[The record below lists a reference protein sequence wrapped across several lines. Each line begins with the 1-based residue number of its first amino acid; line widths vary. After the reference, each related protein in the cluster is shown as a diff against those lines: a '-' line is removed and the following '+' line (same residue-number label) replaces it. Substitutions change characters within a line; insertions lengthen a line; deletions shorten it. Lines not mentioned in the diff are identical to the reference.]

1 MGLKT
6 QCEAEGD
13 EDKEGKRMFFG
24 RHVPSLLFFKPPFW
38 RERGKEKRWV
48 TLTEQIPQMQGFDRT
63 V

>member
-38 RERGKEKRWV
+38 RERGKKKEV
-48 TLTEQIPQMQGFDRT
+48 GHLDGADSSNAGI
-63 V
+63 